1 MVSTAHWLRMES
13 ASSTAFSFTLRRS
26 LSTKLGEAAAATA
39 AGSGITRRARRPSVR
54 VSALSYRKFIQFALD
69 ETALHTHLTP
79 SPLQES
85 FSSMKPL
92 DDKTE
97 IELLSYK
104 APKIRLL
111 RSLSIQGSK
120 GLQVLDFAMFP
131 EPEYDLPIFCANFF
145 TAAETNIVVLD
156 LNPLYDVIKHKGYKD
171 KYYEG
176 LMSLGLKYAELLP
189 WGGKLTGE
197 SLRFFSPIVIWTRF
211 ESSQHMHD
219 VLYSAFVDYLKAWLL
234 LMDRGIRETDASHII
249 ANCEAQHR
257 YLTWRAEKDPGYQVL
272 KRLIG
277 ETHAKNVVR
286 SFLFDGVDSLGSKTF
301 LDYFPEYRCEE
312 GRVNEKR
319 SMIGKSFATRPWNP
333 KGEFIGNHND

>member
-1 MVSTAHWLRMES
+1 MES
-13 ASSTAFSFTLRRS
+13 ASSAAFSLTLRRS
-26 LSTKLGEAAAATA
+26 VSTKLGEAAA
-39 AGSGITRRARRPSVR
+39 GSGFTRRTTRPSVR

-69 ETALHTHLTP
+69 ETALHTDLTP
-79 SPLQES
+79 SPLQER
-85 FSSMKPL
+85 FTSMKPSE
-92 DDKTE
+92 DETE

-156 LNPLYDVIKHKGYKD
+156 LNPLYDVIKHKEYKD

-211 ESSQHMHD
+211 ESSQDTHD

-234 LMDRGIRETDASHII
+234 LMDLGIRETDASQII
-249 ANCEAQHR
+249 ANREAQHR

-286 SFLFDGVDSLGSKTF
+286 GFLFDGVDSLGSKMF
-301 LDYFPEYRCEE
+301 LDYFPEYRCEG

-319 SMIGKSFATRPWNP
+319 SMIGKSFATRPWNR
-333 KGEFIGNHND
+333 KGEFIGKHND

>member
-1 MVSTAHWLRMES
+1 MES
-13 ASSTAFSFTLRRS
+13 ASSTAFSFTLLRRS
-26 LSTKLGEAAAATA
+26 SSTKLGGAAAAA
-39 AGSGITRRARRPSVR
+39 NGSVFTRRMGRPSVR
-54 VSALSYRKFIQFALD
+54 VSALSYRKFVQFGLD
-69 ETALHTHLTP
+69 ETALHADLTP
-79 SPLQES
+79 SPTQER

-92 DDKTE
+92 DDETE

-111 RSLSIQGSK
+111 RSLRIQGSK
-120 GLQVLDFAMFP
+120 GLRVLDFAMFP

-156 LNPLYDVIKHKGYKD
+156 LNPLYDVIKHEEYKD

-176 LMSLGLKYAELLP
+176 LMPLGLKYAELLP
-189 WGGKLTGE
+189 WGGKITGE

-219 VLYSAFVDYLKAWLL
+219 VLYSAFVDYLKAWHV
-234 LMDRGIRETDASHII
+234 LMDLGIRETDASRII
-249 ANCEAQHR
+249 ANREAQHR
-257 YLTWRAEKDPGYQVL
+257 YLTWRAQKDPGYQLL

-319 SMIGKSFATRPWNP
+319 SMIGKSFATRPWNR
-333 KGEFIGNHND
+333 KGEYIGNSND